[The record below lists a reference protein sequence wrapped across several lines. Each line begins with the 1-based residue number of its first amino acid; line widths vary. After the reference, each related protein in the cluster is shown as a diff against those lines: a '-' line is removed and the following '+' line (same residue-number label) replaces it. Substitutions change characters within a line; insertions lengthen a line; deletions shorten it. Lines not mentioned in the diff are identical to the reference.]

1 LSLYEALF
9 DKQRTFL
16 EWKSM
21 RQMSRSNLVILS
33 FVFQSF
39 ASGLLSGVILSFIE
53 VIFLWLENGL
63 IIAKSGDPN
72 VTSRSILACF
82 VSLVSAKLSP

>member
-1 LSLYEALF
+1 LF
-9 DKQRTFL
+9 
-16 EWKSM
+16 
-21 RQMSRSNLVILS
+21 SNRLPVD
-33 FVFQSF
+33 
-39 ASGLLSGVILSFIE
+39 LLSGVILSFIE